1 MRVSSGSN
9 ILHGYVHNDYI
20 VNNNLT
26 IFRCINNEGLIV
38 IKPYVSRFVTLLK
51 DRQGYVR
58 PEWRHF
64 LIAPVVFFVRHSID
78 TDNLPFPFQ
87 DYFQP
92 SFCLVIPCIE
102 DLHNI
107 SCKDEGVVS
116 VCGLSEING
125 SEPISIS
132 GDFLKLDLLAMKKS
146 CLQSTIVQLPYL
158 LYETIVRRLH
168 VVVFVVSIE
177 TNTTVLVC
185 ALSIFFFV

>member
-64 LIAPVVFFVRHSID
+64 LIAPVVFFAITPSAPTIF
-78 TDNLPFPFQ
+78 LFPFQ

-92 SFCLVIPCIE
+92 SFCLVVPCIE

-107 SCKDEGVVS
+107 SCKDERVVS

-125 SEPISIS
+125 SEPSLSVLIFSSRTHWQRKRAAFNGPQASSHISS
-132 GDFLKLDLLAMKKS
+132 MKPQYVACTLPFLS
-146 CLQSTIVQLPYL
+146 
-158 LYETIVRRLH
+158 
-168 VVVFVVSIE
+168 
-177 TNTTVLVC
+177 
-185 ALSIFFFV
+185 